1 MFLREIIS
9 LEVMFL
15 RKFSRCYRFFAL
27 FTVLLIIFGITA
39 CSGQKKPQTQTTAQ
53 QDEKEAPKELD
64 KLKKSIDKIEKELTA
79 IYEDNKKPLFMQ
91 EQQAQSKGGQKQQ
104 DQGSGSEGQGQEEQS
119 DGGSSGSSGSQKQS
133 QTQELSPEKLQEKL
147 MQEKYK
153 KLDDMQKDVIA
164 LHTAWNSYEPKA
176 LSDLVQQTA
185 IDEFEMTLNTLTE
198 AVTKHDVYLGML
210 EVNQL
215 KKYLPDFYSLYKE
228 KYPPDIDRVRY
239 GAKKIE
245 LLTDNKDYEGAGKV
259 IIYLDTVWASAKPK
273 MKKDNLEQINKF
285 DLALADLK
293 KALAGKNDTVIE
305 AKTEVIMKIMD
316 EIEKASKK

>member
-1 MFLREIIS
+1 M
-9 LEVMFL
+9 
-15 RKFSRCYRFFAL
+15 
-27 FTVLLIIFGITA
+27 IFGTTA
-39 CSGQKKPQTQTTAQ
+39 CSGQKKPQTQTTGQ
-53 QDEKEAPKELD
+53 QEEKEPPKELD
-64 KLKKSIDKIEKELTA
+64 KLKKSIDKIEKELNT

-91 EQQAQSKGGQKQQ
+91 EEQAQPKGGQSQQ
-104 DQGSGSEGQGQEEQS
+104 SQGSGSDSQGQGEQS
-119 DGGSSGSSGSQKQS
+119 GGGSSGSQQQS

-185 IDEFEMTLNTLTE
+185 IDEFEMTLNTLTD
-198 AVTKHDVYLGML
+198 AVNKHDVYLGML

-239 GAKKIE
+239 GAKKID